1 MTGELP
7 RCPNSGGGGITGAS
21 ELHFKSRGLLTCS
34 DLGQTVRH
42 HCNKM
47 IQTVVSHRVLA
58 EATQCW
64 DLLNNCVAL
73 QQNLAKNRNKHVN
86 EQLGF

>member
-1 MTGELP
+1 MT
-7 RCPNSGGGGITGAS
+7 GGGGGASRGQEVALFTS

-58 EATQCW
+58 EATQGW

-73 QQNLAKNRNKHVN
+73 QQNLAKIEINM
-86 EQLGF
+86 